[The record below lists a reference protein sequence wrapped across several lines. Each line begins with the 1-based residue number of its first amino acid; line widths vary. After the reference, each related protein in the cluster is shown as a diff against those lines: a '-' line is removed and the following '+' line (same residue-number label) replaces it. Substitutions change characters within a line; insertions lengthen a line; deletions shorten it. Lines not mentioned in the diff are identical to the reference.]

1 MISLPVFP
9 FVRIMTGMV
18 FGMLLGLVLLMA
30 LAIL

>member
-1 MISLPVFP
+1 MLSLPVFP

-18 FGMLLGLVLLMA
+18 LGMLFGLVLMVA